1 MPPQR
6 ATGQA
11 RTSCSRCHKRKK
23 RCDRGLP
30 QCENCRRAFI
40 ACSFLN
46 DDRNTA
52 SYPIAYVRELENRV
66 QHLENNLSYLRH
78 TSPRAGAGEPP
89 SASAVTQAA
98 TAVQVTPSAD
108 PATSDAAVAPGQ
120 DCVQDLP
127 LQAQDGE
134 WGSLVMSSED
144 AMLPALP
151 SPPQTLDGE
160 LKHLSLEAT
169 AERHLGSSSGLSFA
183 KLTQTVLR
191 RLTPDRADFFF
202 GNDGDQDMLARLNI
216 GSPSDLFNS
225 PMSDNLGVSM
235 PCDPTW
241 VNDFVFNDI
250 TEPDHHPANMSIP
263 TDQSHVN
270 SLVDFYFAHSHTL
283 YPVVD
288 RAEVLST
295 LRCVREEPHSSWA
308 QSPLCLFRMWMVL
321 AIGSTAYCSI
331 SLADESESMLYYNK
345 ALTYF
350 EPALGLGDMAAL
362 EVIILQVSYSFF
374 NQLGPNTWFLVG
386 MATRIAL
393 GMGLQSSSSCEGLPF
408 DVIEKRKRVFF
419 SLYMMDRVVSTALGR
434 PFAVHDDDID
444 ILPFAAVDDENIKP
458 DGIQPQTSLNPSIMA
473 IPLHILAL
481 RRISSKINRQ
491 VYSNPDTPRLTLAER
506 EEIIRSLHK
515 ELIQWRRD
523 MPFPLPKVDVQVPHL
538 TSTWYDFNYYTHL
551 AMLYRPTPLFPTLD
565 QTRIKTLAE
574 AASLSIRH
582 ASSMHQQGRLAFN
595 WLNFLALYTST
606 ISLVYSVTAQ
616 PDDLCKVLEET
627 RATDDLRLSIELFD
641 TLGIKFVTARKIK
654 AIFSK
659 IVEKYEGY
667 PTT

>member
-1 MPPQR
+1 MPPQS

-11 RTSCSRCHKRKK
+11 KTSCSRCHKRKK

-66 QHLENNLSYLRH
+66 QDLEKNLSSLQRA
-78 TSPRAGAGEPP
+78 SPLVGAGEPS
-89 SASAVTQAA
+89 SASAVTHAA
-98 TAVQVTPSAD
+98 ITVQVTPSAVSTD
-108 PATSDAAVAPGQ
+108 SDAVAAPRQ
-120 DCVQDLP
+120 DCVQHLP

-134 WGSLVMSSED
+134 WSGLAMPSED
-144 AMLPALP
+144 AILPALP

-191 RLTPDRADFFF
+191 RLTPDRADFVF
-202 GNDGDQDMLARLNI
+202 GNDGDQDMLAHLNI
-216 GSPSDLFNS
+216 GSPSDLLNS
-225 PMSDNLGVSM
+225 PMFDNLGISM
-235 PCDPTW
+235 PCDPAW

-250 TEPDHHPANMSIP
+250 TEPDHQLANLSIP

-308 QSPLCLFRMWMVL
+308 QSPLCLFRIWMVL

-350 EPALGLGDMAAL
+350 EPALGLGDM
-362 EVIILQVSYSFF
+362 VSYSFF
-374 NQLGPNTWFLVG
+374 NQLGPR
-386 MATRIAL
+386 MAARIAL
-393 GMGLQSSSSCEGLPF
+393 GMGLQSSSSCEGLPV

-444 ILPFAAVDDENIKP
+444 ILPFTPVDDENIKP

-481 RRISSKINRQ
+481 RRISSKINRR
-491 VYSNPDTPRLTLAER
+491 VYSNPDTPRLTLLER

-523 MPFPLPKVDVQVPHL
+523 MPFPLPKVDAQVPHL

-582 ASSMHQQGRLAFN
+582 ASSMHQQGRFAFN
-595 WLNFLALYTST
+595 WLNFLALYTCT

-654 AIFSK
+654 AIFGK
-659 IVEKYEGY
+659 IVEKYEDY